1 MQVPTW
7 TLDSQNPINQF
18 IPSQEQPFKP
28 PVDYDLT
35 LATEE
40 RMMRL
45 SQVLTRDARGT
56 LVLAGT
62 SSLKN
67 RAMSPLSKLK

>member
-1 MQVPTW
+1 MKVPTW
-7 TLDSQNPINQF
+7 THDSQNPINYF
-18 IPSQEQPFKP
+18 LPTLEQPFKQSI
-28 PVDYDLT
+28 DHDKT
-35 LATEE
+35 TANEE
-40 RMMRL
+40 RMMRI
-45 SQVLTRDARGT
+45 SQVLTKDRGT